1 MLEEFRNDYN
11 QTHFV
16 RNKAF
21 KEAADKIQGPTRK
34 IFVEFLERSCTAEF
48 SGFLLYKELGRR
60 LKDVNPVV
68 AEIFTL
74 LSRDEARHA
83 GFINKALSDFNL
95 ALDLGFLTKN
105 RSYTFFKP
113 KFIIYATYL
122 RRARG
127 FQNATVIEM
136 RRLPRSHRRGS
147 PAPVALSS
155 RSEKIGY
162 WRYISIYRHL
172 QRNPDNLLYPLFEY
186 FENWCQDESR
196 HGGESH
202 LQSGWGSH
210 HPPIHLDSPT
220 AWPRQPPAR
229 VSRPSLYVP
238 PTSPPLAD
246 FLAAVLKAR
255 PELLN
260 DWVAKLWCRFF
271 CLSVYATMYLND
283 HQRSSFYESIG
294 LDTKA
299 FNQHVI
305 IETNRTTARIF
316 PAVCDVESPEF
327 FERLDR
333 VRFFHVSDARTARVP
348 LALPCHGFDTRGMYI
363 RQHVCV
369 WGFLCVGSW
378 LSGAVRNGG
387 LTRPWV
393 GCPQCVEMNTKLSN
407 MGSNASIFER
417 LPLVAGIAGELLACF
432 FMKPV
437 EMGSV
442 EMTGDEASMV
452 Y

>member
-122 RRARG
+122 
-127 FQNATVIEM
+127 
-136 RRLPRSHRRGS
+136 
-147 PAPVALSS
+147 
-155 RSEKIGY
+155 SEKIGY

-196 HGGESH
+196 HG
-202 LQSGWGSH
+202 
-210 HPPIHLDSPT
+210 
-220 AWPRQPPAR
+220 
-229 VSRPSLYVP
+229 
-238 PTSPPLAD
+238 D

-333 VRFFHVSDARTARVP
+333 
-348 LALPCHGFDTRGMYI
+348 
-363 RQHVCV
+363 
-369 WGFLCVGSW
+369 
-378 LSGAVRNGG
+378 
-387 LTRPWV
+387 
-393 GCPQCVEMNTKLSN
+393 CVEMNTKLSN